1 MKNSVVFY
9 LVRFNV
15 IEVSMYDLQDPMWYC
30 LRCLRYEKIEIFCT
44 FCGASLPIF
53 WHKYKPVNV
62 TIAVSPPSRYGYQAI
77 EDLTKAL
84 EFEPDTADILHE
96 RGSLPLTNLL
106 FVQLIFAG
114 LE

>member
-1 MKNSVVFY
+1 
-9 LVRFNV
+9 
-15 IEVSMYDLQDPMWYC
+15 MWQ
-30 LRCLRYEKIEIFCT
+30 LLF
-44 FCGASLPIF
+44 SPLF
-53 WHKYKPVNV
+53 W
-62 TIAVSPPSRYGYQAI
+62 YGYQAI